1 MAPERRSDLAS
12 SSHPL
17 RQLLRFGLVGLAA
30 NAAGFLLYAGVT
42 RLGLSPQA
50 TVTVLYPIGA
60 LLGYLGNK
68 RLTFNHR
75 GGWWSSGWRYVL
87 VQAVGMG
94 INLLML
100 WLFADV
106 AGIDHHWVQA
116 AAIAVVA
123 TYLFFAMRWYVFAP
137 RHDCFASRP

>member
-1 MAPERRSDLAS
+1 MAR

-30 NAAGFLLYAGVT
+30 NVAGFLLYAGVT

-87 VQAVGMG
+87 VQAVGMV

-100 WLFADV
+100 WLFAEI

-116 AAIAVVA
+116 TAIVVVA
-123 TYLFFAMRWYVFAP
+123 VYLFLAMRWYVFAP
-137 RHDCFASRP
+137 RPESLVSRP